1 MIFHQ
6 IDAGGD
12 RNFAYLI
19 ADHPGGRAALIDPP
33 PNSSRYAPLI
43 EGDDLHVEY
52 VIITHGHGDH
62 TWGVS
67 EARER
72 FGAKVV
78 AHSSIALT
86 VDHPVDDGDTLPL
99 GSLELRFIYT
109 PGHTDDSI
117 CVLCGNKLVTGDLLF
132 VGKVGGTDLGE
143 GARREYHSLHEKIM
157 VLDDDIEVWPG
168 HDFGTAPSST
178 IGHER
183 ANNPFIVRESFED
196 FVDLKMNWLQYKR
209 KHGIK

>member
-12 RNFAYLI
+12 RNFAYLL
-19 ADHPGGRAALIDPP
+19 ADTAGGTAALVDPP
-33 PNSSRYAPLI
+33 PNSRRYEKLI
-43 EGDDLHVEY
+43 ENDDLDVTY

-72 FGAKVV
+72 YDARVV
-78 AHSSIALT
+78 AHQSIALEI
-86 VDHPVDDGDTLPL
+86 DHPVDDGDILPL
-99 GSLELRFIYT
+99 GNLEMRFIHT

-117 CVLCGNKLVTGDLLF
+117 CVLCERKLITGDLLF

-143 GARREYHSLHEKIM
+143 GARRQYHSLHEKILK
-157 VLDDDIEVWPG
+157 LDDDIEIWPG
-168 HDFGTAPSST
+168 HNFGVARSST
-178 IGHER
+178 IGNER
-183 ANNPFIVRESFED
+183 ATNPFILRSTFED
-196 FVDLKMNWLQYKR
+196 FIDLKLNWIQYKR
-209 KHGIK
+209 EHGIK